1 MNKSTL
7 NIRFLSKL
15 LCLSII
21 ILFPNDV
28 AGNNDLSTTYSS
40 VLSEILPAPMTF
52 APVPVAKDN
61 YWRTGISLEIRNDYI
76 KYGETYKGCK
86 WDSIDNDL
94 FAEYRQNGNRTN
106 YERKSFTLR
115 RQLAALVL
123 AEIVEY
129 KGRFIIDITKGL
141 HYFIHETWWGIP
153 AHYPT
158 AQPKYDNQ
166 IVDLFNAETANLLAW
181 TTYMLHDELENVEL
195 GLCEKIRSEIER
207 RMLIPARTTN
217 YGWKKKTDNWN
228 TWICSNWLSCVLFCE
243 NERDKQIDAV
253 TQILQCLDLFYD
265 SSPQDGGCEEGISYW
280 DRAAASL
287 FESLYLFELATGE
300 QTPLKNQQKLRNM
313 GAFVYNTYVGND
325 TFVSFSDA
333 TPKSNIKPNIALP
346 FAHYI
351 NDPLLAGY
359 AIRTATN
366 HSFRKTPSK
375 LFKQSGNYPT
385 LSRELLFLYQY
396 DRYSDIQPEE
406 PLRQDVWMPTLQVF
420 AARQSEGSSTG
431 LYVAAKGG
439 NNNESHNHNDVG
451 NFVVYYDAEPIIID
465 IGNGTYTAQTFS
477 NRRYELFNC
486 RSAYHNVPLIN
497 GYEQHEGKD
506 FLATDVKYK
515 NNDKQASMTLDI
527 AQAYPQEA
535 GVSTWKR
542 TIQLNR
548 GKDVTIIEDYRLIQ
562 YKEPTELIMICC
574 GEVKLVESNKIAINN
589 GVKTCYLHFNPHQ
602 LSPAIEKIIYQ
613 DNTIFNAWQKRD
625 LYRIKLAIK
634 SHTLK
639 GRITYTIK

>member
-195 GLCEKIRSEIER
+195 GLC
-207 RMLIPARTTN
+207 
-217 YGWKKKTDNWN
+217 
-228 TWICSNWLSCVLFCE
+228 
-243 NERDKQIDAV
+243 
-253 TQILQCLDLFYD
+253 
-265 SSPQDGGCEEGISYW
+265 
-280 DRAAASL
+280 
-287 FESLYLFELATGE
+287 
-300 QTPLKNQQKLRNM
+300 
-313 GAFVYNTYVGND
+313 
-325 TFVSFSDA
+325 
-333 TPKSNIKPNIALP
+333 
-346 FAHYI
+346 
-351 NDPLLAGY
+351 
-359 AIRTATN
+359 
-366 HSFRKTPSK
+366 
-375 LFKQSGNYPT
+375 
-385 LSRELLFLYQY
+385 
-396 DRYSDIQPEE
+396 
-406 PLRQDVWMPTLQVF
+406 
-420 AARQSEGSSTG
+420 
-431 LYVAAKGG
+431 
-439 NNNESHNHNDVG
+439 
-451 NFVVYYDAEPIIID
+451 
-465 IGNGTYTAQTFS
+465 
-477 NRRYELFNC
+477 
-486 RSAYHNVPLIN
+486 
-497 GYEQHEGKD
+497 
-506 FLATDVKYK
+506 
-515 NNDKQASMTLDI
+515 
-527 AQAYPQEA
+527 
-535 GVSTWKR
+535 
-542 TIQLNR
+542 
-548 GKDVTIIEDYRLIQ
+548 
-562 YKEPTELIMICC
+562 
-574 GEVKLVESNKIAINN
+574 
-589 GVKTCYLHFNPHQ
+589 
-602 LSPAIEKIIYQ
+602 
-613 DNTIFNAWQKRD
+613 
-625 LYRIKLAIK
+625 
-634 SHTLK
+634 
-639 GRITYTIK
+639 